1 MKIKKSILVLFAV
14 AALLLSGC
22 SMPTMDEMYCPPK
35 RSDAYNNLQSA
46 IDLAMTGLSYCAP
59 LSGEHQQTV
68 QMADLDGDDVEEY
81 LLFAKS
87 GTERSLKILIFREK
101 EGAYVHTDTIES
113 NGSSF
118 DQVEYAQMDEI
129 PGLELIVGCQL
140 SDQLLR
146 TVSVYT
152 FSGGEMEQLMSAN
165 YTKFLMADL
174 DIDGLVEL
182 FLLHPG
188 QSDTDNG
195 VAELYGMENGTM
207 ERANEMDMS
216 GPVDRLKRIIVG
228 KLHDLDAAVYV
239 ASAVNETSLI
249 TDVFACVD
257 GVFTNVSFSN
267 ESGTSVQT
275 LRNYYVYADDIDDDG
290 VVELPYLTQMT
301 PLEPNTEDRH
311 DLIQWYAMASDGSEI
326 IKQYTYH
333 NFVNGWYMDLV
344 KEWAYQISVLRKGS
358 DYEFYMWDKEYKEAS
373 KVMTVFAFSGQNR
386 EEQAR
391 EDNRF
396 VLLKTDSVIY
406 AAKIEADAPAY
417 GITQKSAIASFH
429 LIQQEWK
436 TGEI

>member
-1 MKIKKSILVLFAV
+1 MKIKKSIWVLFAV

-68 QMADLDGDDVEEY
+68 QMADLDGDGVEEY
-81 LLFAKS
+81 LLFAK
-87 GTERSLKILIFREK
+87 GGAERSLKILIFREK
-101 EGAYVHTDTIES
+101 DGAYIHTDTIES

-118 DQVEYAQMDEI
+118 DQVEYAQMDEM

-152 FSGGEMEQLMSAN
+152 FSGGETEQLMSAN

-174 DIDGLVEL
+174 DIDGLAEL

-207 ERANEMDMS
+207 ERANEIDMS
-216 GPVDRLKRIIVG
+216 GPVDKLKRIIVG

-290 VVELPYLTQMT
+290 VVELPYLTPMT
-301 PLEPNTEDRH
+301 SLESNSEDRH

-333 NFVNGWYMDLV
+333 NFVNGWYMDLA
-344 KEWAYQISVLRKGS
+344 KEWAFQISVLRRGS
-358 DYEFYMWDKEYKEAS
+358 NYEFHMWDREYKETS
-373 KVMTVFAFSGQNR
+373 KVMTVFAFSGRNR
-386 EEQAR
+386 EELAR